1 MRPHRVN
8 DLRWTWNGDLVIGT
22 NGDLTDT
29 HAHELLSFVQ
39 EIKTRVRSE
48 LYDWALHPGLGA
60 NLSDL
65 IGELNNKE
73 IAERG
78 KARIISALV
87 RDGFVATRFIKVSYI
102 PIDHNHLMYRLSI
115 VIPDMIQGEEIEL
128 NLLLDTSEF
137 EILFL

>member
-8 DLRWTWNGDLVIGT
+8 DLRWTWNGDFVIG
-22 NGDLTDT
+22 NQGDLMDT
-29 HAHELLSFVQ
+29 SAHELLSFIQ
-39 EIKTRVRSE
+39 EVKTRVRSD
-48 LYDWALHPGLGA
+48 LYDWKLHPSLGA
-60 NLSDL
+60 SLSDL

-87 RDGFVATRFIKVSYI
+87 RDGFVGARFIKVNYI
-102 PIDHNHLMYRLSI
+102 PIDQNHLMYRLSI
-115 VIPDMIQGEEIEL
+115 VIPDMVQGEEIEL
-128 NLLLDTSEF
+128 NLLLDTNEF